1 MPDKPKDT
9 GHPADELLESIKGL
23 LNGDNARK
31 SLRDAYD
38 RITGKPTPAPDPAI
52 ADMNKRA
59 NDKAVS
65 DANKSFLDADQA
77 AKIRAQVNKK

>member
-1 MPDKPKDT
+1 MPDKPKDS
-9 GHPADELLESIKGL
+9 HPADELLESIKGL

-38 RITGKPTPAPDPAI
+38 RITAKPAPKPDTTV
-52 ADMNKRA
+52 ADMTKQA
-59 NDKAVS
+59 NDKAVQ
-65 DANKSFLDADQA
+65 DANKSFLDSDQA